1 MATKT
6 TKATK
11 NNKSKSTKKENPMTA
26 NENIL
31 NIFNTFIEAGGMP
44 KVTEFKKHLDQLINA
59 EIKPL
64 CSSRGK
70 SAGGTGWR
78 SEQKAKFSGRG
89 AKWVKL
95 STDEIAGT
103 LDRFDNE
110 GIETADYRKWIEAAG
125 FAWIRYNGPRVDGGN
140 KMAAF
145 EVRTVGSTYD
155 CPKQLHYIL
164 DEEVDGTV
172 TSLGGT
178 PFAMKLE
185 ASTPV
190 ATTKT
195 IDEKVQAKIDE
206 LDPALNGLEEEEV
219 EEVEKELNAAPTSD
233 DPEEWEAFLAAE
245 GLGIDDEE
253 EDDLYNF

>member
-6 TKATK
+6 
-11 NNKSKSTKKENPMTA
+11 NNKDNPMTS

-31 NIFNTFIEAGGMP
+31 NIFNSFIESGGMP

-64 CSSRGK
+64 CASRGK
-70 SAGGTGWR
+70 AAGGSGWR

-95 STDEIAGT
+95 STDEVAGT

-110 GIETADYRKWIEAAG
+110 GIDTADYRKWIEAAG

-172 TSLGGT
+172 TPLGGT

-190 ATTKT
+190 AATKDEVDV
-195 IDEKVQAKIDE
+195 IDDTPSDE
-206 LDPALNGLEEEEV
+206 VEVEPAVEEV
-219 EEVEKELNAAPTSD
+219 EEELHAAPTSD
-233 DPEEWEAFLAAE
+233 DPAEWEAFLAAE
-245 GLGIDDEE
+245 GLGIDDED
-253 EDDLYNF
+253 EDDFEI

>member
-6 TKATK
+6 SKATK
-11 NNKSKSTKKENPMTA
+11 NKKSESTKKENPMTA

-31 NIFNTFIEAGGMP
+31 NIFNSFIEAGGMP

-64 CSSRGK
+64 CTSRGK

-95 STDEIAGT
+95 SIDEIAGT

-110 GIETADYRKWIEAAG
+110 GIETAEYRKWIEAAG
-125 FAWIRYNGPRVDGGN
+125 YAWIRYNGPRVDGGN

-190 ATTKT
+190 VATK
-195 IDEKVQAKIDE
+195 DEVEVSDDTPSDE
-206 LDPALNGLEEEEV
+206 VEVAAEEV
-219 EEVEKELNAAPTSD
+219 EEVKEELHAAPTSD
-233 DPEEWEAFLAAE
+233 DPAEWEAFLAAE

-253 EDDLYNF
+253 EDNFDF

>member
-6 TKATK
+6 
-11 NNKSKSTKKENPMTA
+11 NNKENPMTS

-31 NIFNTFIEAGGMP
+31 NIFNSFIEAGGMP

-64 CSSRGK
+64 CASRGK
-70 SAGGTGWR
+70 AAGGSGWR

-95 STDEIAGT
+95 STDEVAGT

-110 GIETADYRKWIEAAG
+110 GIDTADYRKWIEAAG

-172 TSLGGT
+172 TPLGGT

-190 ATTKT
+190 AATKDEVMV
-195 IDEKVQAKIDE
+195 IDETPSDE
-206 LDPALNGLEEEEV
+206 VEVEPAVEEV
-219 EEVEKELNAAPTSD
+219 EEELHAAPTSD
-233 DPEEWEAFLAAE
+233 DPAEWEAFLAAE
-245 GLGIDDEE
+245 GLGIDDED
-253 EDDLYNF
+253 EDDFEI

>member
-6 TKATK
+6 TKTTK
-11 NNKSKSTKKENPMTA
+11 NSKSKSTKKENPMTS

-31 NIFNTFIEAGGMP
+31 NIFNSFIEAGGMP

-64 CSSRGK
+64 CATRGK
-70 SAGGTGWR
+70 SAGDGGWR

-89 AKWVKL
+89 AKWVKV
-95 STDEIAGT
+95 STEEVYPT
-103 LDRFDNE
+103 LFRLDNE
-110 GIETADYRKWIEAAG
+110 EVETAEYRKWIEAAG
-125 FAWIRYNGPRVDGGN
+125 FAWIRYNGPRVMNGH

-155 CPKQLHYIL
+155 CPKQLHYIM
-164 DEEVDGTV
+164 DEEVDTAV
-172 TSLGGT
+172 TPLGGT

-190 ATTKT
+190 AATKDEVMV
-195 IDEKVQAKIDE
+195 IDETPSDE
-206 LDPALNGLEEEEV
+206 VEVEAAVEEV
-219 EEVEKELNAAPTSD
+219 EEELHAAPTSD
-233 DPEEWEAFLAAE
+233 DPAEWEAFLAAE
-245 GLGIDDEE
+245 GLGIDDED
-253 EDDLYNF
+253 EDNFDF

>member
-1 MATKT
+1 
-6 TKATK
+6 
-11 NNKSKSTKKENPMTA
+11 MTS

-31 NIFNTFIEAGGMP
+31 NIFNSFIEAGGMP

-64 CSSRGK
+64 CATRGK
-70 SAGGTGWR
+70 SAGDGGWR

-95 STDEIAGT
+95 STDEVAGT

-110 GIETADYRKWIEAAG
+110 GIDTAEYRKWIEAAG

-164 DEEVDGTV
+164 DEEVDATV
-172 TSLGGT
+172 TPLGGT

-190 ATTKT
+190 AATKDEVMV
-195 IDEKVQAKIDE
+195 IDETPSDE
-206 LDPALNGLEEEEV
+206 AEVETAVEEV
-219 EEVEKELNAAPTSD
+219 EEELHAAPTSD
-233 DPEEWEAFLAAE
+233 DPAEWEAFLAAE
-245 GLGIDDEE
+245 GLGIDDE
-253 EDDLYNF
+253 DDFEI

>member
-6 TKATK
+6 
-11 NNKSKSTKKENPMTA
+11 NNKENPMTS

-31 NIFNTFIEAGGMP
+31 NIFNSFIEAGGMP

-70 SAGGTGWR
+70 AAGGSGWR

-95 STDEIAGT
+95 STDEVAGT

-110 GIETADYRKWIEAAG
+110 GIDTADYRKWIEAAG

-164 DEEVDGTV
+164 DEEVDATV
-172 TSLGGT
+172 APLGGT

-185 ASTPV
+185 ATTPV
-190 ATTKT
+190 VATK
-195 IDEKVQAKIDE
+195 DEVEVSDDTPSDE
-206 LDPALNGLEEEEV
+206 VEVEAAVEEV
-219 EEVEKELNAAPTSD
+219 EEELHAAPTSD
-233 DPEEWEAFLAAE
+233 DPAEWEAFLAAE
-245 GLGIDDEE
+245 GLGIEDED
-253 EDDLYNF
+253 EDDFEI

>member
-6 TKATK
+6 TK
-11 NNKSKSTKKENPMTA
+11 NSKSKSTKKENPMTS

-31 NIFNTFIEAGGMP
+31 NIFNSFIEAGGMP

-70 SAGGTGWR
+70 SAGGSGWR

-95 STDEIAGT
+95 STDEVSGT

-110 GIETADYRKWIEAAG
+110 GIDTAEYRKWIEAAG

-172 TSLGGT
+172 TPLGGT

-185 ASTPV
+185 ATTPV
-190 ATTKT
+190 AATK
-195 IDEKVQAKIDE
+195 DEVEVSDDTPSDE
-206 LDPALNGLEEEEV
+206 VEVEAAVEEV
-219 EEVEKELNAAPTSD
+219 EEELHAAPTSD
-233 DPEEWEAFLAAE
+233 DPAEWEAFLAAE
-245 GLGIDDEE
+245 GLGIDDED
-253 EDDLYNF
+253 EDDFEI